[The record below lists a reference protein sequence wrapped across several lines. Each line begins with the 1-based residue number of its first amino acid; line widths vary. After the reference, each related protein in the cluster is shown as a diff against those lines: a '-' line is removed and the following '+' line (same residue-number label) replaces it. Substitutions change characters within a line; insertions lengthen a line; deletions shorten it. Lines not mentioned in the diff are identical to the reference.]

1 MLIGHSVAT
10 QKTMS
15 AKRLESHLSERNP
28 SFKGMSSSQDL
39 LVFHVND
46 STDDQVLFQAACKK
60 ARVPFQ
66 WHVAESAARGI
77 SYLESLVNM
86 SREHAVRWP
95 DLVILDIVMPDAS
108 GFKVL
113 EYIRAN
119 AKLRPLPVVIFTGC
133 STPERMKQA
142 YDLGANAFHEKP
154 GTFADTVKFVGT
166 LYTTWST
173 AKRPTLE
180 S

>member
-1 MLIGHSVAT
+1 
-10 QKTMS
+10 MS
-15 AKRLESHLSERNP
+15 AKRLETTQRTNEAAILIRPN
-28 SFKGMSSSQDL
+28 L
-39 LVFHVND
+39 LVFHIND

-66 WHVAESAARGI
+66 WHVAESAQRGI
-77 SYLESLVNM
+77 SYLESLVSM

-95 DLVILDIVMPDAS
+95 DLVVLDIVMPEAT

-113 EYIRAN
+113 EHIRASP
-119 AKLRPLPVVIFTGC
+119 KLRPLPVVIFTGC

-154 GTFADTVKFVGT
+154 ASFTDTVKLVGT
-166 LYTTWST
+166 LYATWST
-173 AKRPTLE
+173 AKRPAL
-180 S
+180 

>member
-1 MLIGHSVAT
+1 MV
-10 QKTMS
+10 S
-15 AKRLESHLSERNP
+15 ARVVESSTSQRNQESALMARP
-28 SFKGMSSSQDL
+28 DL

-66 WHVAESAARGI
+66 WHVAESAQRGI
-77 SYLESLVNM
+77 SYLESLVAM
-86 SREHAVRWP
+86 SQEHAVRWP
-95 DLVILDIVMPDAS
+95 DLVVLDIVMPDAT

-113 EYIRAN
+113 EYIRGTAR
-119 AKLRPLPVVIFTGC
+119 LRPLPVVIFTGC

-154 GTFADTVKFVGT
+154 VSFTDTVKLVGT

-173 AKRPTLE
+173 AKRPAL
-180 S
+180 

>member
-1 MLIGHSVAT
+1 MG
-10 QKTMS
+10 
-15 AKRLESHLSERNP
+15 AKHLEPH
-28 SFKGMSSSQDL
+28 SSQQHQSAAMMVRPDL

-66 WHVAESAARGI
+66 WHVAESAERGI
-77 SYLESLVNM
+77 SYLESLVAL
-86 SREHAVRWP
+86 SREHPVRWP

-113 EYIRAN
+113 EYIRSTP
-119 AKLRPLPVVIFTGC
+119 KLRPLPVVIFTGC
-133 STPERMKQA
+133 STPERMKEA
-142 YDLGANAFHEKP
+142 YNLGANAFHEKP
-154 GTFADTVKFVGT
+154 VSFTETVNLVGT

-173 AKRPTLE
+173 AKRPTL
-180 S
+180 

>member
-1 MLIGHSVAT
+1 
-10 QKTMS
+10 MS
-15 AKRLESHLSERNP
+15 AKGLETHASEQHREVAALILKP
-28 SFKGMSSSQDL
+28 DL

-66 WHVAESAARGI
+66 WHVAESAERGI
-77 SYLESLVNM
+77 SYLQSLVNM
-86 SREHAVRWP
+86 SRDHSVRWP
-95 DLVILDIVMPDAS
+95 DLVVLDIVMPDAS

-113 EYIRAN
+113 EYIRSN
-119 AKLRPLPVVIFTGC
+119 PKLRPLPVVIFTGC

-154 GTFADTVKFVGT
+154 GTFSDTVKLVGT
-166 LYTTWST
+166 LYSTWST

>member
-1 MLIGHSVAT
+1 
-10 QKTMS
+10 MS
-15 AKRLESHLSERNP
+15 AKGFETHPSEHSREAAALMLKP
-28 SFKGMSSSQDL
+28 DL

-66 WHVAESAARGI
+66 WHVAESAERGI
-77 SYLESLVNM
+77 SYLESLVAM
-86 SREHAVRWP
+86 SRKHAVRWP

-113 EYIRAN
+113 EYIRSHQ
-119 AKLRPLPVVIFTGC
+119 KLRPIPVVIFTGC

-154 GTFADTVKFVGT
+154 GNFADTVKLVGT
-166 LYTTWST
+166 LYSTWSM